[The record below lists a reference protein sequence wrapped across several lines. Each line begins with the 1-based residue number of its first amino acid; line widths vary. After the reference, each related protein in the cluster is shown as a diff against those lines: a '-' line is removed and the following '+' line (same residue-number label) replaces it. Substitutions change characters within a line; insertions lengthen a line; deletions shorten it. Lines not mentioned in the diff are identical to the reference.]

1 MKIIF
6 SGKRNLRLSE
16 HIVFQHIV
24 AAQFQFHAGSVS
36 FQKVLRI
43 VLTGKTEFLNNC
55 NCYIQSCKN
64 LSLYLFF
71 QFKDMLLMNPAFTF
85 YIHPYMSSGRIAGHS
100 GHKNH
105 VQQFF
110 QFFLHF

>member
-43 VLTGKTEFLNNC
+43 VLTGKAEFLNNC
-55 NCYIQSCKN
+55 NCYIQSCKKSVS
-64 LSLYLFF
+64 LSVLPVQRYASYESSVHFF
-71 QFKDMLLMNPAFTF
+71 IYTH
-85 YIHPYMSSGRIAGHS
+85 I
-100 GHKNH
+100 
-105 VQQFF
+105 
-110 QFFLHF
+110 

>member
-6 SGKRNLRLSE
+6 SGKRNLRLFE

-24 AAQFQFHAGSVS
+24 AAQFQFHAESVS

-43 VLTGKTEFLNNC
+43 VLTGKAEFLNNC

-71 QFKDMLLMNPAFTF
+71 QFKDMLLMNPPCAALWLRWTRRAL
-85 YIHPYMSSGRIAGHS
+85 RI
-100 GHKNH
+100 
-105 VQQFF
+105 
-110 QFFLHF
+110 